1 MQAAVMDP
9 VRTELAPLALAEPGQ
24 LPSLSNVLFPDFSIP
39 STNAEAPATTS
50 FRVTDVS
57 SASWCASR
65 ILEAQARVDQRAELA
80 RSYKARIDAW
90 LSDANSSD
98 NDSIDYL
105 SMLLKPWV
113 ESEVTKQRRSRSILL
128 PTATAQ
134 LRKLP
139 DRIDIVDR
147 EAALSYCKANHPEAV
162 VVREEISKTAVR
174 SLIFTEGEAIPG
186 IEAQLGR
193 DELYIRP
200 AAQARKDTTCAS

>member
-9 VRTELAPLALAEPGQ
+9 VRTEPAPLALAEPGQ

-39 STNAEAPATTS
+39 STTEAPAAEPFTVDS
-50 FRVTDVS
+50 LS
-57 SASWCASR
+57 KASWCASR
-65 ILEAQARVDQRAELA
+65 ILEAQARVDKRAELA
-80 RSYKARIDAW
+80 RSYKSRIDAW
-90 LSDANSSD
+90 LADANSSD

-113 ESEVTKQRRSRSILL
+113 ESEVSKQHRSRSILL

-147 EAALSYCKANHPEAV
+147 EVALAYCKANHPEAV
-162 VVREEISKTAVR
+162 VVREDISKTAVR

-186 IEAQLGR
+186 VEAELGR
-193 DELYIRP
+193 DELYI
-200 AAQARKDTTCAS
+200 KASA

>member
-1 MQAAVMDP
+1 MQAAVMDR
-9 VRTELAPLALAEPGQ
+9 VRTEPTPLALAEPGQ

-39 STNAEAPATTS
+39 STNAEAPAAEPFTVDS
-50 FRVTDVS
+50 LS
-57 SASWCASR
+57 KASWCASR
-65 ILEAQARVDQRAELA
+65 ILEAQVRVDQRVELA

-98 NDSIDYL
+98 LDSIDYL
-105 SMLLKPWV
+105 SGLLKPWV
-113 ESEVTKQRRSRSILL
+113 ESEVSKQRRSRSVLL

-147 EAALSYCKANHPEAV
+147 DAALAYCKANHPEAV
-162 VVREEISKTAVR
+162 VVREDISKTAVR

-186 IEAQLGR
+186 VEAELGR
-193 DELYIRP
+193 DELYI
-200 AAQARKDTTCAS
+200 KASA

>member
-1 MQAAVMDP
+1 MQAAVMNP
-9 VRTELAPLALAEPGQ
+9 VRTEPAPLALDEPGQ

-39 STNAEAPATTS
+39 SSNAEASAAEPFAIDS
-50 FRVTDVS
+50 FS
-57 SASWCASR
+57 KASWCASR
-65 ILEAQARVDQRAELA
+65 ILEAQARVDQRVELA

-90 LSDANSSD
+90 LADANSTD

-113 ESEVTKQRRSRSILL
+113 ETEVSMQRRSRSILL

-147 EAALSYCKANHPEAV
+147 DAALAYCKANHPEAV
-162 VVREEISKTAVR
+162 VVREDISKAAVR

-186 IEAQLGR
+186 VEAELGQ
-193 DELYIRP
+193 DEIYI
-200 AAQARKDTTCAS
+200 KASA

>member
-1 MQAAVMDP
+1 MLATLLDAP
-9 VRTELAPLALAEPGQ
+9 STAPLALVDTAEPGT
-24 LPSLSNVLFPDFSIP
+24 LPSLSNVLFDFTIP
-39 STNAEAPATTS
+39 SAEAPAAEPFTVDS
-50 FRVTDVS
+50 LS
-57 SASWCASR
+57 KASWCASR
-65 ILEAQARVDQRAELA
+65 ILEAQARVDQRSELA

-113 ESEVTKQRRSRSILL
+113 ESEVSKQRRSRSILL

-147 EAALSYCKANHPEAV
+147 DAAMAYCKANHPEAV
-162 VVREEISKTAVR
+162 VVREDISKTAVR

-186 IEAQLGR
+186 VEAQLGH
-193 DELYIRP
+193 DELYLRP
-200 AAQARKDTTCAS
+200 AAQA

>member
-9 VRTELAPLALAEPGQ
+9 VRTEPAPLALAEPGQ
-24 LPSLSNVLFPDFSIP
+24 LPSLSNVLFPDFTIP
-39 STNAEAPATTS
+39 SAEAPAAEPFTVDS
-50 FRVTDVS
+50 LS
-57 SASWCASR
+57 KASWVASR
-65 ILEAQARVDQRAELA
+65 ILEAQARTAQRSDLA

-113 ESEVTKQRRSRSILL
+113 ESEVSKQRRSRSILL

-147 EAALSYCKANHPEAV
+147 DAALAYLKENHSEAV
-162 VVREEISKTAVR
+162 VIREDISKTAVR

-186 IEAQLGR
+186 VEAELGR
-193 DELYIRP
+193 DELYIK
-200 AAQARKDTTCAS
+200 ATA

>member
-9 VRTELAPLALAEPGQ
+9 VRTEPAPLALAEPGQ
-24 LPSLSNVLFPDFSIP
+24 LPSLTNVLFPDFSIP
-39 STNAEAPATTS
+39 STNAEAPAAEPFTVDS
-50 FRVTDVS
+50 LS
-57 SASWCASR
+57 KASWCASR

-80 RSYKARIDAW
+80 RSYKACIDAW

-113 ESEVTKQRRSRSILL
+113 EIEVSKQRRSRSVLL

-147 EAALSYCKANHPEAV
+147 DAALAYCKANHPEAV
-162 VVREEISKTAVR
+162 VVREDISKTAVR

-186 IEAQLGR
+186 VEAELGR
-193 DELYIRP
+193 DELYI
-200 AAQARKDTTCAS
+200 KASA

>member
-1 MQAAVMDP
+1 MQATVMDP
-9 VRTELAPLALAEPGQ
+9 VRTELAPLTRAEPGQ

-39 STNAEAPATTS
+39 STNVEAPAAEPFVVDS
-50 FRVTDVS
+50 LS
-57 SASWCASR
+57 KASWAAAR
-65 ILEAQARVDQRAELA
+65 ILEAQARTAQRAELA

-90 LSDANSSD
+90 LAEANSSD
-98 NDSIDYL
+98 IDSIEYM
-105 SMLLKPWV
+105 SSLLKPWV
-113 ESEVTKQRRSRSILL
+113 ESEVAKQCRSRSVLL

-139 DRIDIVDR
+139 DRVDILD
-147 EAALSYCKANHPEAV
+147 APTALGYLKANHPEAV
-162 VVREEISKTAVR
+162 IVREDISKSAVR

-200 AAQARKDTTCAS
+200 AAQT

>member
-9 VRTELAPLALAEPGQ
+9 VRTEPTPLALAEPGQ

-39 STNAEAPATTS
+39 TTNAEAPAAEPFTVDS
-50 FRVTDVS
+50 LS
-57 SASWCASR
+57 KASWCASR

-90 LSDANSSD
+90 LADANSSD

-113 ESEVTKQRRSRSILL
+113 EIEVSKQRRSRSILL

-147 EAALSYCKANHPEAV
+147 EIALSYCKANHPEAV
-162 VVREEISKTAVR
+162 IVREDISKTAVR

-186 IEAQLGR
+186 VEAELGR
-193 DELYIRP
+193 DEIYI
-200 AAQARKDTTCAS
+200 KASA

>member
-9 VRTELAPLALAEPGQ
+9 VRTEPAPLALADPGQ

-39 STNAEAPATTS
+39 STNAEAPAAEPFTVDS
-50 FRVTDVS
+50 LS
-57 SASWCASR
+57 KASWCCSR

-80 RSYKARIDAW
+80 RSYKSRIDAW

-113 ESEVTKQRRSRSILL
+113 ESEVSKQRRSRSILL

-147 EAALSYCKANHPEAV
+147 EVALSYCKANHPEAV
-162 VVREEISKTAVR
+162 IVREDISKTAVR

-186 IEAQLGR
+186 VEAELGR
-193 DELYIRP
+193 DELYIK
-200 AAQARKDTTCAS
+200 ATA

>member
-9 VRTELAPLALAEPGQ
+9 VKTEPAPLALADPGQ

-39 STNAEAPATTS
+39 STSAEAPAASS

-90 LSDANSSD
+90 LSDANASD

-105 SMLLKPWV
+105 SALLKPWV
-113 ESEVTKQRRSRSILL
+113 ESEVSKQRRSRSVLL

-147 EAALSYCKANHPEAV
+147 DAALAYLKENHNEAV
-162 VVREEISKTAVR
+162 VVREDISKTAVR
-174 SLIFTEGEAIPG
+174 SLILGQGEAIPG
-186 IEAQLGR
+186 VEAELGH
-193 DELYIRP
+193 DELYI
-200 AAQARKDTTCAS
+200 KASA

>member
-9 VRTELAPLALAEPGQ
+9 VRTEPTPLALADPSQ
-24 LPSLSNVLFPDFSIP
+24 LPSLSNVLFPDFSIS
-39 STNAEAPATTS
+39 STTEAPAAEPFTVDS
-50 FRVTDVS
+50 LS
-57 SASWCASR
+57 KASWCASR
-65 ILEAQARVDQRAELA
+65 ILEAQARVDQRSELA

-90 LSDANSSD
+90 LSDANSTD

-113 ESEVTKQRRSRSILL
+113 EIEVSKQRRSRSILL

-147 EAALSYCKANHPEAV
+147 DAALAYCKANHPEAV
-162 VVREEISKTAVR
+162 VIREDISKTAVR

-186 IEAQLGR
+186 VEAELGR
-193 DELYIRP
+193 DELYI
-200 AAQARKDTTCAS
+200 KASA

>member
-9 VRTELAPLALAEPGQ
+9 VRTEPAPLALADPGQ

-39 STNAEAPATTS
+39 TTNAEAPAAEPFTVDS
-50 FRVTDVS
+50 LS
-57 SASWCASR
+57 KASWCASR

-113 ESEVTKQRRSRSILL
+113 ESEVSKQRRSRSILL
-128 PTATAQ
+128 PTGTAQ

-139 DRIDIVDR
+139 DRVEIRDNT
-147 EAALSYCKANHPEAV
+147 AALAYLKANHPEAV
-162 VVREEISKTAVR
+162 VVREDISKTAVR

-186 IEAQLGR
+186 VEAELGR
-193 DELYIRP
+193 DELYIK
-200 AAQARKDTTCAS
+200 ATA